1 MVLRQYPVTIERELL
16 STSSYV
22 LRVDISFKLPKTI
35 LNILFS
41 TQEEGYLML
50 PKPTLIFYFSVAST
64 SSLHPGT
71 SGHQVSSGHTG
82 GIFRVGVGVYKLDY
96 TTVC

>member
-1 MVLRQYPVTIERELL
+1 MLQ
-16 STSSYV
+16 
-22 LRVDISFKLPKTI
+22 VDICFKLPKNI
-35 LNILFS
+35 LNIPFS
-41 TQEEGYLML
+41 TQEEGYLVL

-64 SSLHPGT
+64 SSLHPDTGT